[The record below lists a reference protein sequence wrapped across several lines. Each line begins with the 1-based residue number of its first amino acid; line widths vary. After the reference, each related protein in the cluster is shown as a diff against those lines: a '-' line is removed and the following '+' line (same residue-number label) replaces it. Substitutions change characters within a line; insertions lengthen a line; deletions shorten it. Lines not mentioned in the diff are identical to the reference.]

1 MFFYYMGHTPA
12 FYPTKSQF
20 FRSFVPQK
28 AGCLVVESDLS
39 VLNKS
44 DLPQHTY
51 HTKFNQ
57 PKPLLSL
64 AGATFAFQNS
74 GCLGSSKRPT
84 KQVSS
89 RRSIERTVAM
99 PLKRKDLFP

>member
-1 MFFYYMGHTPA
+1 MAGPGGEEDSKISVSPLSTRTDIARKSMFFYYMGHTSA

-57 PKPLLSL
+57 RKPLLSL
-64 AGATFAFQNS
+64 AGDTSAFQNS
-74 GCLGSSKRPT
+74 GCLGSS
-84 KQVSS
+84 
-89 RRSIERTVAM
+89 
-99 PLKRKDLFP
+99 